1 MVASFMGIIVPLV
14 FLIIYIGIISSIS
27 ISQSLVLTVT
37 AGIIIVLAIITSI
50 ILNTWGID
58 KYKKLS

>member
-1 MVASFMGIIVPLV
+1 MGIMVPLV
-14 FLIIYIGIISSIS
+14 FLIIYVSIISSIS
-27 ISQSLVLTVT
+27 ISQNLILILT
-37 AGIIIVLAIITSI
+37 AGVIIVLTLITSI

>member
-1 MVASFMGIIVPLV
+1 MGIMIPLV

-27 ISQSLVLTVT
+27 ISQSLILILT
-37 AGIIIVLAIITSI
+37 AGIIVVLTLITSI
-50 ILNTWGID
+50 ILNTWGVD

>member
-1 MVASFMGIIVPLV
+1 MGIMVPLV

-27 ISQSLVLTVT
+27 ISQDLILLLT
-37 AGIIIVLAIITSI
+37 AGVIIVLYVITSI

-58 KYKKLS
+58 RYKKLS